1 MGVLRLLFHPEIGRP
16 VDEMRASAGR
26 IAGSVGQLWRLPE
39 GSRFDARRFRTRIGV
54 ARLALGLSLVG
65 LGIALGTGVAWGQG
79 FQSDLFDI
87 VDEASRDLF
96 DLLRGGDGGGNAAYA
111 ALGEMVGYFN
121 AGVLVLAGVLLVYH
135 TAAGVMDTGRTGRLG
150 FGGWEI
156 VRIVTSVALLVPLP
170 GGPSGGQH
178 IVLDLAGVG
187 GDFAQSVWRPFSG
200 SLLGSSG
207 VSPPKPSTRG
217 REVMMADLLVVEV
230 CRELLGG
237 DLATNRVTTRS
248 GSEVI
253 WRYRAVRGRTGYD
266 IRSHC
271 GEVRFPG
278 QDLSGPR
285 GEVARAHVQGM
296 EQAREVLERVARVL
310 AEPYQENHDRFG
322 DPMDW
327 DGVRAAVSEAVRVY
341 SEVVD
346 RAVEAESEKH
356 REETVRELEAE
367 EVEEGS
373 WTTAGSVFLRIAQ
386 RIGELN
392 WTVVSGPEVTT
403 PMLSLR
409 YSDKKAYKALL
420 QISEDLGTAVG
431 SPASAVGDRAPG
443 EGSAGGGMGSLLSEY
458 MYKAFF
464 SFESVLDVEG
474 ENPLSELSAIGH
486 NMITAVLISSGI
498 LMTAATVSNVG
509 DVQALGFSLRADIF
523 EATWPVI
530 DGLVTMVM
538 MALLIGGAVL
548 AYLVPAL
555 PFIRF
560 LFGLL
565 VWVLAVVEA
574 FIAMTVWL
582 AAQTA
587 RGQGDGLTT
596 NSTAGGLV
604 TLAGVVLRP
613 PLMILGLIV
622 GYLVFTVVIELFN
635 AIWLPQMKESTA
647 EAGPGLIQYAVF
659 VVLYVMI
666 AYGLL
671 NASLKLIEMLPD
683 AVMNWI
689 GGRASG
695 VSEADRMIGVATGST
710 GRLGGVAPSR
720 FGAGVRNRAGA
731 GRPAGGGD

>member
-1 MGVLRLLFHPEIGRP
+1 MWLLRLLFLPEFGRSLGQ
-16 VDEMRASAGR
+16 MRASAGR
-26 IAGSVGQLWRLPE
+26 IGASVGALWRLPE
-39 GSRFDARRFRTRIGV
+39 GSRIGVDRFRSRRGA
-54 ARLALGLSLVG
+54 ARLAAGLALVVLGT
-65 LGIALGTGVAWGQG
+65 ALGTGLAWGQG

-121 AGVLVLAGVLLVYH
+121 AGVLVFVGVLLIYH

-156 VRIVTSVALLVPLP
+156 VRIVASIALLVPLP

-187 GDFAQSVWRPFSG
+187 GDFAQSVWKPFSG

-207 VSPPKPSTRG
+207 VSAPKPSTEG
-217 REVMMADLLVVEV
+217 REVMMVDFLVVEV
-230 CRELLGG
+230 CRELAGKR
-237 DLATNRVTTRS
+237 LATGPLKTTAR
-248 GSEVI
+248 GGQV
-253 WRYRAVRGRTGYD
+253 WRYDVAQGARGYD

-271 GEVRFPG
+271 GEVRFAG
-278 QDLSGPR
+278 LDREGPR
-285 GEVARAHVQGM
+285 GEVARAHLQGM
-296 EQAREVLERVARVL
+296 EEARTVLVPVAKRI
-310 AEPYQENHDRFG
+310 AEPYEDGQRFG

-327 DGVRAAVSEAVRVY
+327 SAVSAAVAGAVDAYAR
-341 SEVVD
+341 VVD
-346 RAVEAESEKH
+346 AAVERAGVEQNSRT
-356 REETVRELEAE
+356 REELAAE
-367 EVEEGS
+367 QAEDGS
-373 WTTAGSVFLRIAQ
+373 WTTAGSLFFRVAQ
-386 RIGELN
+386 RIGEFN
-392 WTVVSGPEVTT
+392 WAVVSAPEDTP
-403 PMLSLR
+403 PMLALKDRDRKSF
-409 YSDKKAYKALL
+409 KALL
-420 QISEDLGTAVG
+420 QISEDISTAVG
-431 SPASAVGDRAPG
+431 TPVSALGSRAPQAG
-443 EGSAGGGMGSLLSEY
+443 ASGGGAGSMLSQLFY
-458 MYKAFF
+458 TVMF
-464 SFESVLDVEG
+464 SFEDVLDVEG
-474 ENPLSELSAIGH
+474 DNPISELAAIGH
-486 NMITAVLISSGI
+486 NLVTGVLVTSGT
-498 LMTAATVSNVG
+498 LMSVAAVSNLG
-509 DVQALGFSLRADIF
+509 DVQALGFSLKADLF

-530 DGLVTMVM
+530 DGIVTMVL

-565 VWVLAVVEA
+565 VWILAVVEA

-587 RGQGDGLTT
+587 RTEGSGLTT
-596 NSTAGGLV
+596 NSTVGGLV

-613 PLMILGLIV
+613 PLMIFGLVV

-635 AIWLPQMKESTA
+635 AIWLTQMKESA
-647 EAGPGLIQYAVF
+647 GEIGPGIIQYAVF
-659 VVLYVMI
+659 VALYVMI

-683 AVMNWI
+683 AVMSWI

-720 FGAGVRNRAGA
+720 FGAGVRNRPGA
-731 GRPAGGGD
+731 GGPVGS

>member
-1 MGVLRLLFHPEIGRP
+1 MAVLRLLFHPELGRP
-16 VDEMRASAGR
+16 LGEMRASAGR
-26 IAGSVGQLWRLPE
+26 IAGSIGQLWRLPE
-39 GSRFDARRFRTRIGV
+39 GSRFDARRFRSRIGLV
-54 ARLALGLSLVG
+54 RLALGLSLVG

-121 AGVLVLAGVLLVYH
+121 AGVLVLAGALLIYH

-156 VRIVTSVALLVPLP
+156 VRIVASVALLVPLP

-178 IVLDLAGVG
+178 IVLDLAGLG
-187 GDFAQSVWRPFSG
+187 GDFAQSVWKPFAG
-200 SLLGSSG
+200 SLLGSSR
-207 VSPPKPSTRG
+207 VSVPKPSTVG
-217 REVMMADLLVVEV
+217 REVMMVDFLVVEV
-230 CRELLGG
+230 CRELAGKRVGG
-237 DLATNRVTTRS
+237 GPLRTTAR
-248 GSEVI
+248 GGEV
-253 WRYRAVRGRTGYD
+253 WRYDVAQGSRGYD

-271 GEVRFPG
+271 GEVRFAG
-278 QDLSGPR
+278 LGREGPR
-285 GEVARAHVQGM
+285 GEVARAHLEGM
-296 EQAREVLERVARVL
+296 NEARKVLVPVAKEIG
-310 AEPYQENHDRFG
+310 APYEDGRRFG
-322 DPMDW
+322 EPMDW
-327 DGVRAAVSEAVRVY
+327 SAVSGAIAGAVAAY
-341 SEVVD
+341 SQVVD
-346 RAVEAESEKH
+346 AAVEAAGE
-356 REETVRELEAE
+356 RQNTETQERLTAE
-367 EVEEGS
+367 QAANGS
-373 WTTAGSVFLRIAQ
+373 WTTAGSLFFRVAE
-386 RIGELN
+386 RIGEFN
-392 WTVVSGPEVTT
+392 WAVVSAPEVTP
-403 PMLSLR
+403 PMLTLKDR
-409 YSDKKAYKALL
+409 DRKTFKALL
-420 QISEDLGTAVG
+420 QIAEDISTAAG
-431 SPASAVGDRAPG
+431 SPISPL
-443 EGSAGGGMGSLLSEY
+443 GSRPPQTGSTGGGVGSLLNQVFY
-458 MYKAFF
+458 TVMF
-464 SFESVLDVEG
+464 SFEDVLDVEG
-474 ENPLSELSAIGH
+474 DNPLSELAAIGH
-486 NMITAVLISSGI
+486 NLITAVLVTSGM
-498 LMTAATVSNVG
+498 LMSAAAVSNVG
-509 DVQALGFSLRADIF
+509 DAQALGFSLKADLF

-530 DGLVTMVM
+530 DGIVTMVL

-565 VWVLAVVEA
+565 VWILAVVEA

-596 NSTAGGLV
+596 NSTVGGLV

-635 AIWLPQMKESTA
+635 AIWLTQMKESAA
-647 EAGPGLIQYAVF
+647 EIGPGIIQYAVF
-659 VVLYVMI
+659 VALYVMI

-695 VSEADRMIGVATGST
+695 MSEADRMIGVATGST
-710 GRLGGVAPSR
+710 GRLGGVTPSR

>member
-1 MGVLRLLFHPEIGRP
+1 MGLLRLLFLPEFGRSLGQ
-16 VDEMRASAGR
+16 MRASAGR
-26 IAGSVGQLWRLPE
+26 IGDSVGALWRLPE
-39 GSRFDARRFRTRIGV
+39 GSRLGIDRFRSRRGA
-54 ARLALGLSLVG
+54 ARLVAGLALVG
-65 LGIALGTGVAWGQG
+65 LGTALGTGLAWGQG
-79 FQSDLFDI
+79 FESDLFDI

-121 AGVLVLAGVLLVYH
+121 AGVLVFVGVLLIYH

-156 VRIVTSVALLVPLP
+156 VRIVASIALLVPLP

-187 GDFAQSVWRPFSG
+187 GDFAQSVWKPFSA

-207 VSPPKPSTRG
+207 VSAPRPSAEG
-217 REVMMADLLVVEV
+217 REVMMVDFLVVEV
-230 CRELLGG
+230 CRELAGKR
-237 DLATNRVTTRS
+237 LATGPVKTTAR
-248 GSEVI
+248 GGQV
-253 WRYRAVRGRTGYD
+253 WRYEVAQGTRGYD

-271 GEVRFPG
+271 GEVRFAG
-278 QDLSGPR
+278 LDREGPR
-285 GEVARAHVQGM
+285 GDVARAHLEGM
-296 EQAREVLERVARVL
+296 EQARNVLVAVAKRI
-310 AEPYQENHDRFG
+310 AEPYEDGQRFG

-327 DGVRAAVSEAVRVY
+327 SAVSTAVAG
-341 SEVVD
+341 
-346 RAVEAESEKH
+346 AVEAYARVVDAAVERAGAAQNSQT
-356 REETVRELEAE
+356 REELAAE
-367 EVEEGS
+367 QAEDGS
-373 WTTAGSVFLRIAQ
+373 WTTAGSLFFRVAE
-386 RIGELN
+386 RIGEFN
-392 WTVVSGPEVTT
+392 WAVVSAPEVTP
-403 PMLSLR
+403 PMLALKDRDRKSF
-409 YSDKKAYKALL
+409 KALL
-420 QISEDLGTAVG
+420 QISEDISTAVG
-431 SPASAVGDRAPG
+431 TPVSALGSRAPQAG
-443 EGSAGGGMGSLLSEY
+443 ASGGGAGSMLSQLFY
-458 MYKAFF
+458 TVMF
-464 SFESVLDVEG
+464 SFEDVLDVEG
-474 ENPLSELSAIGH
+474 DNPISELAAVGH
-486 NMITAVLISSGI
+486 NLVTGVLVTSGT
-498 LMTAATVSNVG
+498 LMSVAAVSNLG
-509 DVQALGFSLRADIF
+509 DVQALGFSLKADLF

-530 DGLVTMVM
+530 DGIVTMVL

-565 VWVLAVVEA
+565 VWILAVVEA

-587 RGQGDGLTT
+587 RTEGSGLTT
-596 NSTAGGLV
+596 NSTVGGLV

-613 PLMILGLIV
+613 PLMIFGLIV

-635 AIWLPQMKESTA
+635 AIWLTQMRESA
-647 EAGPGLIQYAVF
+647 GEIGPGIIQYAVF
-659 VVLYVMI
+659 VALYVMI

-695 VSEADRMIGVATGST
+695 MSEADRMIGVATGST

-720 FGAGVRNRAGA
+720 FGAGVRNRPGA
-731 GRPAGGGD
+731 GGPVGG

>member
-1 MGVLRLLFHPEIGRP
+1 MWLLRLLFLPEFGRSLGQ
-16 VDEMRASAGR
+16 VRASAGR
-26 IAGSVGQLWRLPE
+26 IGDAVGALWRVPS
-39 GSRFDARRFRTRIGV
+39 GSRLEAGRFRSRRGA
-54 ARLALGLSLVG
+54 ARLVAGLSLVG
-65 LGIALGTGVAWGQG
+65 LGVALGAGVAWGQG

-121 AGVLVLAGVLLVYH
+121 AGVLILAGVLLIYH

-156 VRIVTSVALLVPLP
+156 VRIVASVALLVPLP

-187 GDFAQSVWRPFSG
+187 GDFAQSVWKPFSG

-207 VSPPKPSTRG
+207 VSAPKPSAEG
-217 REVMMADLLVVEV
+217 REVMMVDFLVVEV
-230 CRELLGG
+230 CRELAGKR
-237 DLATNRVTTRS
+237 LATGPLKTTAR
-248 GSEVI
+248 GGQV
-253 WRYRAVRGRTGYD
+253 WRYDVAQGTGGYD

-271 GEVRFPG
+271 GEVRFAG
-278 QDLSGPR
+278 LDREGPR
-285 GEVARAHVQGM
+285 GDVARAHLNGM
-296 EQAREVLERVARVL
+296 EEARQVLVPVAKRI
-310 AEPYQENHDRFG
+310 AEPYEDGQRFG
-322 DPMDW
+322 EPMDW
-327 DGVRAAVSEAVRVY
+327 SAVSAAVAGAVDAY
-341 SEVVD
+341 SGVVD
-346 RAVEAESEKH
+346 AAVERAGAEQNSQT
-356 REETVRELEAE
+356 REELAAE
-367 EVEEGS
+367 QAEDGS
-373 WTTAGSVFLRIAQ
+373 WTTAGSLFFRVAA
-386 RIGELN
+386 RIGEFN
-392 WTVVSGPEVTT
+392 WAVVSAPEVTP
-403 PMLSLR
+403 PMLALKDRDRKSF
-409 YSDKKAYKALL
+409 KALL
-420 QISEDLGTAVG
+420 QISEDISTAVG
-431 SPASAVGDRAPG
+431 TPVSALGSRAPQS
-443 EGSAGGGMGSLLSEY
+443 GSAGGGAGSMLSQLFY
-458 MYKAFF
+458 TVMF
-464 SFESVLDVEG
+464 SFEDVLDVQG
-474 ENPLSELSAIGH
+474 DNPISELAAIGH
-486 NMITAVLISSGI
+486 NLVTGVLVTSGT
-498 LMTAATVSNVG
+498 LMSVAAVSNLG
-509 DVQALGFSLRADIF
+509 DVQALGFSLKADLF

-530 DGLVTMVM
+530 DGIVTMVL

-565 VWVLAVVEA
+565 VWILAVVEA

-587 RGQGDGLTT
+587 RTEGSGLTT
-596 NSTAGGLV
+596 SSTVGGLV

-613 PLMILGLIV
+613 PLMIFGLIV

-635 AIWLPQMKESTA
+635 AIWLTQMQGSSGEI
-647 EAGPGLIQYAVF
+647 GPGIIQYAVF
-659 VVLYVMI
+659 VALYVMI

-710 GRLGGVAPSR
+710 GRLGGVTPSR
-720 FGAGVRNRAGA
+720 LGAGVRNRPGA
-731 GRPAGGGD
+731 GGPVGS

>member
-16 VDEMRASAGR
+16 LDEMRASAGR
-26 IAGSVGQLWRLPE
+26 MGRSVAGLWRLPE
-39 GSRFDARRFRTRIGV
+39 GRRLDVGQFRSRRGA
-54 ARLALGLSLVG
+54 ARLVIGLLLVG
-65 LGIALGTGVAWGQG
+65 LGVALGTGMAWGQA
-79 FQSDLFDI
+79 FESDLFDI

-121 AGVLVLAGVLLVYH
+121 AGVLVLAGVLLIYH

-156 VRIVTSVALLVPLP
+156 VRIVASIALLVPLP

-187 GDFAQSVWRPFSG
+187 GDFAQSVWKPFSG

-237 DLATNRVTTRS
+237 SLATNRVTTRS
-248 GSEVI
+248 GGEVI
-253 WRYRAVRGRTGYD
+253 WRYRAVRGRSGYD

-278 QDLSGPR
+278 QDLPGPR
-285 GEVARAHVQGM
+285 GDVARAHLQGM
-296 EQAREVLERVARVL
+296 TVAREVLERLAGAL
-310 AEPYQENHDRFG
+310 AEPYQEDNDRFG
-322 DPMDW
+322 EPMDW
-327 DGVRAAVSEAVRVY
+327 DGVRGAVSEAVRLY
-341 SEVVD
+341 SEVAD
-346 RAVEAESEKH
+346 AAVEGASEKH
-356 REETVRELEAE
+356 REETVRELEVE
-367 EVEEGS
+367 EVEVGS
-373 WTTAGSVFLRIAQ
+373 WTTAGSIFLRIAQ
-386 RIGELN
+386 RIGEFN

-409 YSDKKAYKALL
+409 YSEKKAFKALL
-420 QISEDLGTAVG
+420 QISEDVGTAVG
-431 SPASAVGDRAPG
+431 SPASALGNRAPG
-443 EGSAGGGMGSLLSEY
+443 EGSAGGGMGSVLSEY
-458 MYKAFF
+458 VYKAFF

-486 NMITAVLISSGI
+486 NMITAVLSASGI
-498 LMTAATVSNVG
+498 LMTAATVSNLG
-509 DVQALGFSLRADIF
+509 DVQVLGTSLKADLF

-538 MALLIGGAVL
+538 MGLLIGGAVL
-548 AYLVPAL
+548 AYVVPAL

-582 AAQTA
+582 AAQTV
-587 RGQGDGLTT
+587 RGQGDGLAT
-596 NSTAGGLV
+596 NSTVGGLV

-613 PLMILGLIV
+613 PLMIFGLIV
-622 GYLVFTVVIELFN
+622 GYLVFTVMIELFN

-659 VVLYVMI
+659 VVLYAMI

-710 GRLGGVAPSR
+710 GRLGGVTPSR

-731 GRPAGGGD
+731 GGPVGGGG

>member
-1 MGVLRLLFHPEIGRP
+1 MGVLRLFFHPEVGRP
-16 VDEMRASAGR
+16 LGEMKASAGR
-26 IAGSVGQLWRLPE
+26 IGRSVGGLWRLPE
-39 GSRFDARRFRTRIGV
+39 GSRLDARRLRSRAGAIRLAVGLALVSLGV
-54 ARLALGLSLVG
+54 ALG
-65 LGIALGTGVAWGQG
+65 AEVAWGQG
-79 FQSDLFDI
+79 FRSDLFDI

-96 DLLRGGDGGGNAAYA
+96 DMLRGGDGGGNAAYA

-121 AGVLVLAGVLLVYH
+121 AGVLVLAGALLIYH

-156 VRIVTSVALLVPLP
+156 VRIVASVALLVPLP

-200 SLLGSSG
+200 SLLSGSG
-207 VSPPKPSTRG
+207 VSAPKPSTRG
-217 REVMMADLLVVEV
+217 REMMVADLLVVEV

-237 DLATNRVTTRS
+237 NLDTNRVTRRS
-248 GSEVI
+248 GGEEI

-266 IRSHC
+266 VKSHC

-278 QDLSGPR
+278 VELAGPR
-285 GEVARAHVQGM
+285 GVVARAHLQGLT
-296 EQAREVLERVARVL
+296 EARSVLEPVARVL
-310 AEPYQENHDRFG
+310 AEPYQQGAERFG
-322 DPMDW
+322 EPMDW
-327 DGVRAAVSEAVRVY
+327 DGVRAAVTEAVRVY
-341 SEVVD
+341 AEIVD
-346 RAVEAESEKH
+346 RAVEQEKETY
-356 REETVRELEAE
+356 RQETVREQEAE
-367 EVEEGS
+367 EAVQGS
-373 WTTAGSVFLRIAQ
+373 WTTAGGLFLRLAQ
-386 RIGELN
+386 RIGQFN

-409 YSDKKAYKALL
+409 YGDKKGFKALL
-420 QISEDLGTAVG
+420 QISEDVGTAVR
-431 SPASAVGDRAPG
+431 SPASALGDRVPG
-443 EGSAGGGMGSLLSEY
+443 EGSAGGGWGSVLSEY
-458 MYKAFF
+458 LYKAFF

-486 NMITAVLISSGI
+486 NMITAVLSASGL
-498 LMTAATVSNVG
+498 LMVAATASNVG
-509 DVQALGFSLRADIF
+509 DVQALGFSLKADLF

-530 DGLVTMVM
+530 DGIVTMVL
-538 MALLIGGAVL
+538 MALLIGGAIL

-574 FIAMTVWL
+574 FIAITVWL

-596 NSTAGGLV
+596 NSTVGGLV

-613 PLMILGLIV
+613 PLMIFGLIV

-635 AIWLPQMKESTA
+635 AIWLEQMKDSTA
-647 EAGPGLIQYAVF
+647 EAGPGLIQYAAF

-710 GRLGGVAPSR
+710 GRLGGVTPSR
-720 FGAGVRNRAGA
+720 FGAGVRNRGA
-731 GRPAGGGD
+731 PGGGDGD

>member
-1 MGVLRLLFHPEIGRP
+1 MWLLRLLFLPEFGRSLGQ
-16 VDEMRASAGR
+16 MRASAGR
-26 IAGSVGQLWRLPE
+26 IGDSVGALWRLPE
-39 GSRFDARRFRTRIGV
+39 GSRLGVDRFRSRRGA
-54 ARLALGLSLVG
+54 ARLAAGLALVG
-65 LGIALGTGVAWGQG
+65 LGTALGTGLAWGQG

-121 AGVLVLAGVLLVYH
+121 AGVLIFVGVLLIYH

-156 VRIVTSVALLVPLP
+156 VRIVASIALLVPLP

-187 GDFAQSVWRPFSG
+187 GDFAQSVWKPFSG
-200 SLLGSSG
+200 SLLGNSG
-207 VSPPKPSTRG
+207 VSAPKPSTRG
-217 REVMMADLLVVEV
+217 REVLMADLLLVEV

-237 DLATNRVTTRS
+237 NLDTNRVERS
-248 GSEVI
+248 SGGEVI
-253 WRYRAVRGRTGYD
+253 WHYRAMRGQTGYD

-278 QDLSGPR
+278 QDLEGPR
-285 GEVARAHVQGM
+285 GRVARAHLEGM
-296 EQAREVLERVARVL
+296 RAARGGLEPVARVL
-310 AEPYQENHDRFG
+310 AEPYKAGQRFG
-322 DPMDW
+322 EPMDW
-327 DGVRAAVSEAVRVY
+327 SGVRAAVAEAVRAY
-341 SEVVD
+341 SEIVD
-346 RAVEAESEKH
+346 ASVEEAN
-356 REETVRELEAE
+356 RRQQEETVRELERE
-367 EVEEGS
+367 EVKEGS
-373 WTTAGSVFLRIAQ
+373 WTTAGGLFFRIAE
-386 RIGELN
+386 RIGQFN
-392 WTVVSGPEVTT
+392 WTVVSGPEVTP
-403 PMLSLR
+403 PMLALR
-409 YSDKKAYKALL
+409 YKDKRGFKALL
-420 QISEDLGTAVG
+420 QISEDVGTAVG
-431 SPASAVGDRAPG
+431 SPASAIGDRAPQ
-443 EGSAGGGMGSLLSEY
+443 EGSAGGGMGSQLSEFVY
-458 MYKAFF
+458 AAFF

-474 ENPLSELSAIGH
+474 ENPISELSAIGH
-486 NMITAVLISSGI
+486 NLITAVLASSGI
-498 LMTAATVSNVG
+498 LMTAATVSNIG
-509 DVQALGFSLRADIF
+509 DAQALGFSLKADLF

-530 DGLVTMVM
+530 DGLVTMM
-538 MALLIGGAVL
+538 LMALLIGGAVL

-565 VWVLAVVEA
+565 VWILAVVEA

-582 AAQTA
+582 AAQTV

-596 NSTAGGLV
+596 NSTVGGLV

-613 PLMILGLIV
+613 PLMIFGLIV

-635 AIWLPQMKESTA
+635 GIWLTQMKESTG
-647 EAGPGLIQYAVF
+647 EAGPGLIRYAVF

-710 GRLGGVAPSR
+710 GRLGGVTPNR
-720 FGAGVRNRAGA
+720 FGAGVRNRGA
-731 GRPAGGGD
+731 PGGANGD

>member
-1 MGVLRLLFHPEIGRP
+1 MRVLRLLFLPDFGRSLGQ
-16 VDEMRASAGR
+16 MRASAGR
-26 IAGSVGQLWRLPE
+26 IGDSVGDLWRVPE
-39 GSRFDARRFRTRIGV
+39 GSRLDAGRFRSRRGAVRLV
-54 ARLALGLSLVG
+54 AGLVLVG
-65 LGIALGTGVAWGQG
+65 LGLALGSGIAWGQG
-79 FQSDLFDI
+79 FESDLFEI
-87 VDEASRDLF
+87 VDEAGRDLF
-96 DLLRGGDGGGNAAYA
+96 DLLRGGDGGGNGAYA

-121 AGVLVLAGVLLVYH
+121 AGVLIFVGVLLIYH

-156 VRIVTSVALLVPLP
+156 VRIVASVALLVPLP

-187 GDFAQSVWRPFSG
+187 GDFAQSVWKPFSG
-200 SLLGSSG
+200 SLIGSSR
-207 VSPPKPSTRG
+207 VSVPKPSQSG
-217 REVMMADLLVVEV
+217 REVVMADLLVVEV

-237 DLATNRVTTRS
+237 NLSTNRVTKRT
-248 GSEVI
+248 GEELI
-253 WRYRAVRGRTGYD
+253 WHYRVVRGQTGYD

-278 QDLSGPR
+278 QDLEGPR
-285 GEVARAHVQGM
+285 GEVARAHVEGM
-296 EQAREVLERVARVL
+296 TKARDVLEPVARVL
-310 AEPYQENHDRFG
+310 AEPYDQEGDGFG
-322 DPMDW
+322 EPMDW
-327 DGVRAAVSEAVRVY
+327 DGVRRSISEAVRVY

-346 RAVEAESEKH
+346 AKIEAA
-356 REETVRELEAE
+356 RERQRVQTVRELESEEAE
-367 EVEEGS
+367 DGS
-373 WTTAGSVFLRIAQ
+373 WTTAGSVFFRLA
-386 RIGELN
+386 ELMGQFN

-403 PMLSLR
+403 PMLAMR
-409 YSDKKAYKALL
+409 YGDKKSFKALM
-420 QISEDLGTAVG
+420 QISEDVGTAVG
-431 SPASAVGDRAPG
+431 SPVSAIGNRAPQS
-443 EGSAGGGMGSLLSEY
+443 GSAGGGVGSVLSQFVY
-458 MYKAFF
+458 TAFF
-464 SFESVLDVEG
+464 SFENVLDVEG
-474 ENPLSELSAIGH
+474 ENPISELSAIGH
-486 NMITAVLISSGI
+486 NMITAVLASSGM
-498 LMTAATVSNVG
+498 LMGVATVSNIG
-509 DVQALGFSLRADIF
+509 DAQFLGFSLKADVF

-530 DGLVTMVM
+530 DGIVTMVL
-538 MALLIGGAVL
+538 MALLIGGAIL

-565 VWVLAVVEA
+565 VWILAVVEA

-587 RGQGDGLTT
+587 RTEGSGLTT
-596 NSTAGGLV
+596 NSTVGGLV

-613 PLMILGLIV
+613 PLMIMGLVI

-635 AIWLPQMKESTA
+635 SIWLTQMRGSSQEL
-647 EAGPGLIQYAVF
+647 GPGLIQYAVF
-659 VVLYVMI
+659 VVLYVLI

-710 GRLGGVAPSR
+710 GRLGGVSPSR
-720 FGAGVRNRAGA
+720 FGAGVRNRAGGGA
-731 GRPAGGGD
+731 PGAGGP